1 MSNEHVTDMPIVPSG
16 MTSEEQEKVEKS
28 TLMSVV
34 GNIVKNERDGWMK
47 EVLGELAEFMPPDR
61 SNVPEYKNSKG
72 EAVHRTQHATEPMYR
87 RMSPEM
93 QEVRSPEG
101 DHWMAEWI
109 RAQYNKDQARQFLAN
124 QQLDHIYGRADTLI
138 GTSTTTGAFSTGTGG
153 TLLPR
158 PLENVVMI
166 ARDRVA
172 KMRRFA
178 TNIVMT
184 RSNHNVP
191 TAGSM
196 TAAMV
201 LEATTMAASEPLF
214 AQVALNARKGHV
226 LAVASR
232 EILNDAAINL
242 VNTYAVRAGGSIGV
256 LEDNQFF
263 STGNGTAP
271 NISANLQGDAYAEA
285 SGTFLAYPDV
295 VGMYFG
301 VAQQYRDGA
310 VWLGAANVLQMLSA
324 LTATNGQ
331 PFYQGMNERPLAIT
345 DDPNAVG
352 TILGKPVYEVP
363 FPNGEIYFGNVAANY
378 VVGTRQGIEVDVSPH
393 IYFLSDK
400 VVWKFTQRFDGNNLD
415 ASAGSHAAGI
425 TSALIEATA

>member
-72 EAVHRTQHATEPMYR
+72 ETVHRTQHATEPMYR

-158 PLENVVMI
+158 PL
-166 ARDRVA
+166 
-172 KMRRFA
+172 
-178 TNIVMT
+178 
-184 RSNHNVP
+184 
-191 TAGSM
+191 
-196 TAAMV
+196 
-201 LEATTMAASEPLF
+201 
-214 AQVALNARKGHV
+214 
-226 LAVASR
+226 
-232 EILNDAAINL
+232 
-242 VNTYAVRAGGSIGV
+242 
-256 LEDNQFF
+256 
-263 STGNGTAP
+263 
-271 NISANLQGDAYAEA
+271 
-285 SGTFLAYPDV
+285 
-295 VGMYFG
+295 
-301 VAQQYRDGA
+301 
-310 VWLGAANVLQMLSA
+310 
-324 LTATNGQ
+324 
-331 PFYQGMNERPLAIT
+331 
-345 DDPNAVG
+345 
-352 TILGKPVYEVP
+352 
-363 FPNGEIYFGNVAANY
+363 
-378 VVGTRQGIEVDVSPH
+378 
-393 IYFLSDK
+393 
-400 VVWKFTQRFDGNNLD
+400 
-415 ASAGSHAAGI
+415 
-425 TSALIEATA
+425 

>member
-1 MSNEHVTDMPIVPSG
+1 MGDEHVTDTPMVPSG
-16 MTSEEQEKVEKS
+16 ISSDEAAKIEKS

-47 EVLGELAEFMPPDR
+47 EVLGELQEFMPPDR
-61 SNVPEYKNSKG
+61 SNVPEIQNSKG
-72 EAVHRTQHATEPMYR
+72 ETVHRTQHTTDPMYR

-109 RAQYNKDQARQFLAN
+109 RAQYNKDQAKMFLAN
-124 QQLDHIYGRADTLI
+124 QQLENIYGRADTVI
-138 GTSTTTGAFSTGTGG
+138 GASTTTGAFAAGTGG
-153 TLLPR
+153 VLLPR
-158 PLENVVMI
+158 PLENVVMV

-178 TNIVMT
+178 TNLVMT

-201 LEATTMAASEPLF
+201 LEATTMAASEPAF
-214 AQVALNARKGHV
+214 AQVPLNARKGHV

-232 EILNDAAINL
+232 EILNDAAVNL
-242 VNTYAVRAGGSIGV
+242 INTYAVRAGGSLGV
-256 LEDNQFF
+256 LEDDQFF
-263 STGNGTAP
+263 EAGNGTAP
-271 NISANLQGDAYAEA
+271 NISADLAGDAYTEDT
-285 SGTFLAYPDV
+285 SGILKYGDV

-301 VAQQYRDGA
+301 VGQAYRDGA
-310 VWLGAANVLQMLSA
+310 VWLAAPNVLQMMSA
-324 LTATNGQ
+324 IVSNGS
-331 PFYQGMNERPLAIT
+331 PFYQGLQERPLAIT

-393 IYFLSDK
+393 VYFTSDK
-400 VVWKFTQRFDGNNLD
+400 VIWKFTQRFDGNNID
-415 ASAGSHAAGI
+415 TSAGSHAAGI
-425 TSALIEATA
+425 TTAVIGTL